1 MSFFILIIFN
11 ESWVLSSVVFIP
23 CLIFYMQKTGKDL
36 LGSETSELVM
46 RCIFISLIYS
56 IVAYKIEVL
65 TKQSFLG
72 RESSEKAFH
81 RWMKIFETFPE
92 GIALIRNDYILY
104 SNRAL
109 KHILNCGTER
119 SVEEDP
125 LYELLKNDLKISC
138 VQQWVKSKADLKKL
152 GLSEPKQ
159 ISIWSFLMGNEKG
172 AIF

>member
-1 MSFFILIIFN
+1 MITGFTLSFFILIIFN
-11 ESWVLSSVVFIP
+11 ESWVVSSLTFIP
-23 CLIFYMQKTGKDL
+23 CLIFYMQKTGRDL
-36 LGSETSELVM
+36 LGSEPSELVM
-46 RCIFISLIYS
+46 RCIFISLIYT

-119 SVEEDP
+119 SVEDDP

-138 VQQWVKSKADLKKL
+138 VQ
-152 GLSEPKQ
+152 
-159 ISIWSFLMGNEKG
+159 
-172 AIF
+172 